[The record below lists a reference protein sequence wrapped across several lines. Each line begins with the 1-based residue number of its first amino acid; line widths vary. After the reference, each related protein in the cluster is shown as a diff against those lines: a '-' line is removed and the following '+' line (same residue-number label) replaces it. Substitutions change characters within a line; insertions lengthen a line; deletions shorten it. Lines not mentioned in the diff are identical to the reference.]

1 MLAKVKGVQW
11 CSNAAK
17 LHDNELSSSFC
28 LLGIKEMYHLHED
41 KKRNRSRVI
50 VPSGTIQ
57 SDRNNCTATI
67 MCPLNIINV
76 FYIEFE

>member
-28 LLGIKEMYHLHED
+28 LLGIKETYHLHED
-41 KKRNRSRVI
+41 KKKESLQGHCAIRDHTVR
-50 VPSGTIQ
+50 
-57 SDRNNCTATI
+57 
-67 MCPLNIINV
+67 
-76 FYIEFE
+76 